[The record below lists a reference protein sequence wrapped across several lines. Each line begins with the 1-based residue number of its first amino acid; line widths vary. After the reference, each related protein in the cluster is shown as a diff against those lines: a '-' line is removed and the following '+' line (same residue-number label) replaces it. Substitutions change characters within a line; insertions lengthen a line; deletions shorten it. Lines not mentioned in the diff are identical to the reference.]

1 MMKGRTEKRLRPSFI
16 RASGLTLV
24 EVLVTVAVY
33 SVVIAGAY
41 SVLTSGILTWQVNNV
56 KVELQQDLRKAMDWM
71 MLDLR
76 QAGVSSIDDVPVS
89 NSWSTVI
96 TFSIANGVS
105 GGVTTWTSDKIK
117 YYLSGTGNTQL
128 KRQYGAAIRDIAQ
141 DITVFQVRRP
151 VSAPNTVEVN
161 LQAQKQTIQGNTVQL
176 NQSFVVKLR
185 N

>member
-1 MMKGRTEKRLRPSFI
+1 MKGRAEERLRLFFA

-24 EVLVTVAVY
+24 EILVTVVVY
-33 SVVIAGAY
+33 SIVITAAY
-41 SVLTSGILTWQVNNV
+41 SVLTSGIMTWQVNNV

-76 QAGVSSIDDVPVS
+76 QAGAVSIDDVPVS

-96 TFSIANGVS
+96 TFSVANGVS
-105 GGVTTWTSDKIK
+105 GGVTIWTSDKIK
-117 YYLSGTGNTQL
+117 YYLSGTLL
-128 KRQYGAAIRDIAQ
+128 KRQYGASVRDIAQ
-141 DITVFQVRRP
+141 DITVLQVRRP

-161 LQAQKQTIQGNTVQL
+161 LQAQRQTIQGNTVPL
-176 NQSFVVKLR
+176 SQSFVVKLR